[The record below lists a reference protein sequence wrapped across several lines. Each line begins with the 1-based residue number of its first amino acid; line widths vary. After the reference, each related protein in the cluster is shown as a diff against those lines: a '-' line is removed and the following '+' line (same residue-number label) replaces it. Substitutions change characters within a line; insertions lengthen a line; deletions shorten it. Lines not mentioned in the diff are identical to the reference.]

1 MSAFD
6 FGNLH
11 ERRKAERRAKLRK
24 RLAIAGFL
32 ILFLIILAALGFV
45 LYRSNHATHKKEEE
59 EGENKKKAST
69 STKAIKMICAPT
81 DYKNE
86 CESSLAKKV
95 GKDSA
100 SHDAKDL
107 LQAAIAVVSDEV
119 KNGFQGTSKFKGDGD
134 PKVKGAIE
142 DCEELFG
149 HAKDEI
155 NSTLDHIKGHGV
167 HDLSH
172 KSDDLQNWLSAV
184 MSYQQTCIDGFP
196 EGRVKSSME
205 EGMKSANKMTS
216 NALAIIKQASS
227 LFNIT
232 SKASTANSHPRRLLE
247 EEDEEEVVEVEGEDN
262 DDGSLPSWM
271 SSHHHGTILKEQAK
285 NKLKPNV
292 VVAKDGSGNHKTI
305 NDALA
310 AMPKK
315 HTERYNIYIK
325 GGIYEET
332 VVVTKDMVNVTMYG
346 DGSQKTVITGSK
358 NFVDGVRTFKTAT
371 FAAIG
376 DGFMAQAIGF
386 RNTAGAA
393 KHQAVA
399 LRVQS
404 DRSVFVN
411 CRMEGYQDTLY
422 VQTHRQFYRGC
433 VIAGTIDFIF
443 GDAAAIFQSCLIL
456 LRNPLDK
463 QQNTVTA
470 QGRVDRHETTGFVLH
485 NSRIEPDKLVPPAKQ
500 VKSYLGRPWKQ
511 YSRTIVM
518 ESTIG
523 DLIHPDGWLPWDGDF
538 ALKTLVYGEFS
549 NQGPGA
555 SVNARVK
562 WSGYKVIS
570 KSEAMKYTVENFI
583 QGGDWVKAS
592 GAPVRLALFH

>member
-1 MSAFD
+1 
-6 FGNLH
+6 
-11 ERRKAERRAKLRK
+11 
-24 RLAIAGFL
+24 
-32 ILFLIILAALGFV
+32 
-45 LYRSNHATHKKEEE
+45 
-59 EGENKKKAST
+59 
-69 STKAIKMICAPT
+69 
-81 DYKNE
+81 
-86 CESSLAKKV
+86 
-95 GKDSA
+95 
-100 SHDAKDL
+100 
-107 LQAAIAVVSDEV
+107 
-119 KNGFQGTSKFKGDGD
+119 
-134 PKVKGAIE
+134 
-142 DCEELFG
+142 
-149 HAKDEI
+149 
-155 NSTLDHIKGHGV
+155 
-167 HDLSH
+167 
-172 KSDDLQNWLSAV
+172 
-184 MSYQQTCIDGFP
+184 
-196 EGRVKSSME
+196 
-205 EGMKSANKMTS
+205 
-216 NALAIIKQASS
+216 
-227 LFNIT
+227 
-232 SKASTANSHPRRLLE
+232 
-247 EEDEEEVVEVEGEDN
+247 
-262 DDGSLPSWM
+262 
-271 SSHHHGTILKEQAK
+271 
-285 NKLKPNV
+285 
-292 VVAKDGSGNHKTI
+292 
-305 NDALA
+305 
-310 AMPKK
+310 
-315 HTERYNIYIK
+315 
-325 GGIYEET
+325 
-332 VVVTKDMVNVTMYG
+332 
-346 DGSQKTVITGSK
+346 
-358 NFVDGVRTFKTAT
+358 
-371 FAAIG
+371 
-376 DGFMAQAIGF
+376 MAQAIGF

>member
-32 ILFLIILAALGFV
+32 ILLLIILAALGFV
-45 LYRSNHATHKKEEE
+45 VFQSNHATHKKEEKE
-59 EGENKKKAST
+59 GGENKKKAST
-69 STKAIKMICAPT
+69 STKAIKMMCAPT

-142 DCEELFG
+142 DCKELFG
-149 HAKDEI
+149 YAKDEI
-155 NSTLDHIKGHGV
+155 NSTLDHIKSHGV

-205 EGMKSANKMTS
+205 EEMESANKMTS

-232 SKASTANSHPRRLLE
+232 SKASTTNSHPRRILE
-247 EEDEEEVVEVEGEDN
+247 EEDEEEVVEVEEEED

-315 HTERYNIYIK
+315 HTERY
-325 GGIYEET
+325 
-332 VVVTKDMVNVTMYG
+332 
-346 DGSQKTVITGSK
+346 SVI
-358 NFVDGVRTFKTAT
+358 
-371 FAAIG
+371 
-376 DGFMAQAIGF
+376 
-386 RNTAGAA
+386 
-393 KHQAVA
+393 
-399 LRVQS
+399 
-404 DRSVFVN
+404 
-411 CRMEGYQDTLY
+411 
-422 VQTHRQFYRGC
+422 
-433 VIAGTIDFIF
+433 
-443 GDAAAIFQSCLIL
+443 
-456 LRNPLDK
+456 
-463 QQNTVTA
+463 
-470 QGRVDRHETTGFVLH
+470 
-485 NSRIEPDKLVPPAKQ
+485 
-500 VKSYLGRPWKQ
+500 
-511 YSRTIVM
+511 
-518 ESTIG
+518 
-523 DLIHPDGWLPWDGDF
+523 
-538 ALKTLVYGEFS
+538 
-549 NQGPGA
+549 
-555 SVNARVK
+555 
-562 WSGYKVIS
+562 
-570 KSEAMKYTVENFI
+570 
-583 QGGDWVKAS
+583 
-592 GAPVRLALFH
+592 FHLQ